1 MNISLSLEAQK
12 FIEEQ
17 VNSGR
22 YSSATEVVGEALRL
36 LSDKESIRSKHFVEL
51 KEKIRMGIEKLD
63 RGEGIDGEEVFAELE
78 ADIKCIET
86 EMKQGIIK

>member
-12 FIEEQ
+12 FIEKQ

-36 LSDKESIRSKHFVEL
+36 LS
-51 KEKIRMGIEKLD
+51 
-63 RGEGIDGEEVFAELE
+63 
-78 ADIKCIET
+78 
-86 EMKQGIIK
+86 

>member
-1 MNISLSLEAQK
+1 MNISLSLEARK

-36 LSDKESIRSKHFVEL
+36 LSEKESIRAKYFVEL
-51 KEKIRMGIEKLD
+51 KEKIRMGIEELD

-78 ADIKCIET
+78 ADINRIET
-86 EMKQGIIK
+86 EMKQGII

>member
-1 MNISLSLEAQK
+1 MNISLSLEARK

-36 LSDKESIRSKHFVEL
+36 LSEKESIHAKHFVEL
-51 KEKIRMGIEKLD
+51 KEKIRMGIEELE

-86 EMKQGIIK
+86 EIKQEIIK

>member
-1 MNISLSLEAQK
+1 MNISLSLEARK

-36 LSDKESIRSKHFVEL
+36 LSEKESIRAKYFVEL
-51 KEKIRMGIEKLD
+51 KEKIRT
-63 RGEGIDGEEVFAELE
+63 RSW
-78 ADIKCIET
+78 
-86 EMKQGIIK
+86 

>member
-1 MNISLSLEAQK
+1 MNISLSREAQK

-22 YSSATEVVGEALRL
+22 YSSATEVMGEALRL
-36 LSDKESIRSKHFVEL
+36 LSEKERVRAKQFAEL
-51 KEKIRMGIEKLD
+51 KEKIRVGIEELD

-78 ADIKCIET
+78 EDIRRIEM
-86 EMKQGIIK
+86 EQEEVIK

>member
-1 MNISLSLEAQK
+1 MNISLSLEARK

-36 LSDKESIRSKHFVEL
+36 LSEKESIRAKYFVEL
-51 KEKIRMGIEKLD
+51 KEKIRMGIEELD
-63 RGEGIDGEEVFAELE
+63 RDEGIDGEEVFAELE
-78 ADIKCIET
+78 ADIKCIEA